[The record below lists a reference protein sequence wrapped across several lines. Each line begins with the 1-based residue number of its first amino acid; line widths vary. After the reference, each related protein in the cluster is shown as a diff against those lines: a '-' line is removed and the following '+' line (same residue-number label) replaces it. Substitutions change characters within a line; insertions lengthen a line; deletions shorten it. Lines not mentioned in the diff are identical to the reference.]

1 MKKQLE
7 LNTMK
12 FFRALGS
19 ILASCSVSFVSQTFL
34 GLGIMNK
41 FLLLSLCERFS
52 HNARCGSPASPIE
65 IFTGDFFISL
75 NRTICSKLTSKSLE
89 SNL

>member
-7 LNTMK
+7 LNTME
-12 FFRALGS
+12 FFRAFGS
-19 ILASCSVSFVSQTFL
+19 ILASCSVSF
-34 GLGIMNK
+34 
-41 FLLLSLCERFS
+41 S
-52 HNARCGSPASPIE
+52 HNARIAP
-65 IFTGDFFISL
+65 SL

>member
-1 MKKQLE
+1 MKGHIEHYTL
-7 LNTMK
+7 K
-12 FFRALGS
+12 FFRSFGL
-19 ILASCSVSFVSQTFL
+19 ILASSSVSFVSQTFL

-52 HNARCGSPASPIE
+52 HNARIAPL
-65 IFTGDFFISL
+65 F

-89 SNL
+89 SNS

>member
-19 ILASCSVSFVSQTFL
+19 ILASCSVS
-34 GLGIMNK
+34 
-41 FLLLSLCERFS
+41 FS

>member
-1 MKKQLE
+1 
-7 LNTMK
+7 MK
-12 FFRALGS
+12 FFRAFGS

-52 HNARCGSPASPIE
+52 HNARIAPL
-65 IFTGDFFISL
+65 F